1 MTTADISAWVK
12 KHPVIASCL
21 GLTLFAAVGVHYLS
35 GAVTEATTLL
45 EQRTAEGTRIAE
57 NVINAAQLREH
68 VEEIAAARVKIEDRL
83 VRSSELA
90 KNLQYFY
97 RLESETGVELIDIK
111 QNAAAP
117 NRVVP
122 KGAKAGFSAVNFTV
136 SFRGDYW
143 AALHYLRRLENGTH
157 FCRVLS
163 ATIEPVSPD
172 RAGPVRMALNIEL
185 LGHAQP

>member
-1 MTTADISAWVK
+1 MTTADLSAWVK
-12 KHPVIASCL
+12 KHPAIAICL
-21 GLTLFAAVGVHYLS
+21 AVTLFGAVGVYYLS

-45 EQRTAEGTRIAE
+45 EQRTTEGTRIAE
-57 NVINAAQLREH
+57 NVVNAANLREQ
-68 VEEIAAARVKIEDRL
+68 VAEIAAARAKMDERL

-97 RLESETGVELIDIK
+97 RLESETGVDLIDIK
-111 QNAAAP
+111 QNSAAA
-117 NRVVP
+117 NRTVP
-122 KGAKAGFSAVNFTV
+122 RGTKAAFSAVNFSV

-143 AALHYLRRLENGTH
+143 AALHYLRRLENGAH

-163 ATIEPVSPD
+163 ASIEPISPD
-172 RAGPVRMALNIEL
+172 RAGPVKLSLNIEL

>member
-1 MTTADISAWVK
+1 MTTADISVWVK
-12 KHPVIASCL
+12 KHPVVAICIAV
-21 GLTLFAAVGVHYLS
+21 TLFGGFGVHYLGGS
-35 GAVTEATTLL
+35 VTEATTLL
-45 EQRTAEGTRIAE
+45 EQRTAEGTRIGE
-57 NVINAAQLREH
+57 NVMNAANLREH
-68 VEEIAAARVKIEDRL
+68 VAEIAAARAKMDERL

-111 QNAAAP
+111 QNSAAP
-117 NRVVP
+117 NRTVP
-122 KGAKAGFSAVNFTV
+122 KGTKAGFSAVNFSV

-143 AALHYLRRLENGTH
+143 AALQCLRRLENGTH

-163 ATIEPVSPD
+163 ASIEPVSPD
-172 RAGPVRMALNIEL
+172 RAGPVRISLSIEL